1 MPKNQ
6 LMINQALDSMGLEN
20 TQMIATI
27 FDGMTRHN
35 PPGVAFKRRSE
46 QVGFKQAVAE
56 RDSGAPIP
64 EHPDQLPGQ

>member
-1 MPKNQ
+1 MMQK
-6 LMINQALDSMGLEN
+6 LMINQALDAMGLEN

-46 QVGFKQAVAE
+46 RVGFKQMVAE
-56 RDSGAPIP
+56 RDSSVPIP
-64 EHPDQLPGQ
+64 EHPD